1 MLKKRPK
8 VSATAAA
15 GDILIVIHV
24 DASQAKELKR
34 RHKHAAKFRDAL
46 GRQPYKDMTFE
57 QFIMSL
63 VPKDMIMEEA
73 RRKWPLLLKRK

>member
-15 GDILIVIHV
+15 GDILIVIHF

-34 RHKHAAKFRDAL
+34 RHKSAGKFRDAL

-57 QFIMSL
+57 QFVLSL

-73 RRKWPLLLKRK
+73 RRKWPLGLKSG

>member
-15 GDILIVIHV
+15 GDILIVIHF
-24 DASQAKELKR
+24 DAAQAKELKR
-34 RHKHAAKFRDAL
+34 RYKNAAKFRDIL

-57 QFIMSL
+57 QFVLSL

-73 RRKWPLLLKRK
+73 RRKWPLRLRRK

>member
-1 MLKKRPK
+1 MLKKRPT

-15 GDILIVIHV
+15 GDILIVIHF

-34 RHKHAAKFRDAL
+34 RHKHAGKFRDAL

-57 QFIMSL
+57 QFVLSL

-73 RRKWPLLLKRK
+73 RRKWPLRLRRQ

>member
-15 GDILIVIHV
+15 GDILIVIHF

-34 RHKHAAKFRDAL
+34 RYKNAAKFRDIL
-46 GRQPYKDMTFE
+46 GRQPYKGMTFE
-57 QFIMSL
+57 QFVLSL

-73 RRKWPLLLKRK
+73 RRKWPLRLRRK

>member
-15 GDILIVIHV
+15 GDILIVIHF

-34 RHKHAAKFRDAL
+34 RHKHAGKFRDAL
-46 GRQPYKDMTFE
+46 GRQPYKNMTFE

-73 RRKWPLLLKRK
+73 RRKWPLRLKSG

>member
-1 MLKKRPK
+1 M
-8 VSATAAA
+8 SATATA
-15 GDILIVIHV
+15 GDILIVIHF

-34 RHKHAAKFRDAL
+34 RYKSAGKFRDAL

-57 QFIMSL
+57 QFVLSL

-73 RRKWPLLLKRK
+73 RRKWPLRLRRK